1 MPLLNT
7 SLPNLAQ
14 GVSQQPDNLRYPGQ
28 CDEQVN
34 AWSTVVEG
42 LVKRPNSRFLYD
54 TDLGANV
61 SSNLFSH
68 YVDRDEQNK
77 YVITYDSVNGLK
89 AFDLT
94 ANVKTSI
101 HINVPSIAASNYLST
116 SNPLQ
121 DLRALTIADSTFLV
135 NTQKTIQRNTDE
147 EFRTA
152 DLETDALV
160 FVKLGDYDKAY
171 SIFLSGKLVPIGSS
185 FPNGSE
191 HNYTTHGDAPATYIS
206 GKAGHSDGKYAD
218 TEYIAKDLTT
228 CLTDYVSSAKAV
240 KSVNIAGGSG
250 WHPTGGSSW
259 RGTAFTYEFF
269 IDQYDSG
276 TGLLTASGA
285 KGWVIFGGDGS
296 VSSFELTHEGAD
308 YQPSNTSGVNTKYTI
323 RQVRQWTKRYF
334 GNFKKHQTRTDIYDS
349 SVTLDST
356 GAVIATVNP
365 LSITF
370 PITLSINVPG
380 DFVGV
385 TVTQQGSVIK
395 ISNTIDFQ
403 IRVSDGLANQGLGV
417 IYKEV
422 DSITDLPKSCFNRFR
437 VKVIGEA
444 ELEQDDYYVQF
455 KTKDNEDYGEGSW
468 IETSGWNSDLT
479 SADKLS
485 GIDSAIDIE
494 TMPVRLIPSP
504 ATGKITSFD
513 LQLINWTQR
522 ESGDDY
528 TNPYPSF
535 VSESGQFV
543 TYSGSN
549 YSCIK
554 SHTSSGSILPTN
566 TTYWKAQTTVPSN
579 TKEWASGIEYLKG
592 AEKRINDIFFF
603 KNRLGLLTNDSI
615 VFSEADEYFNFFR
628 TTTQTLLDSAPIDV
642 GISHTKISLLKYAQ
656 AFQEKLM
663 LFSAKTQ
670 FVLRGRDLLTPKTV
684 TISPVTEYDVSESI
698 RPLALSS
705 HIYFNF
711 KRNSFEGLLE
721 YTVDNNTETYG
732 ATEITE
738 QVNKYIPSNIVR
750 MEGSASENMIIVQ
763 TDSDYKKLFV
773 YKYFW
778 QGREKIQSSWM
789 TFTFNKDVRSFYFIE
804 STLYVITTDSDGTYL
819 EKIPME
825 NGLVD
830 TGKNYALL
838 LDHRV
843 DGNSSYV
850 GLGGWYPT
858 GTPTPLSINGTN
870 LTNVSLIVGANGFQ
884 FKSGMSFYT
893 KNGNKRTLT
902 IDNADPTRA
911 AVSGLI
917 ASFVSYSSHVTHN
930 NKTYK
935 CTQNHT
941 ADAAKE
947 PGVGANWEDYW
958 SEITTTIQALAWS
971 LTTPYITGGLYLCT
985 TGHTSSP
992 TILPDAA
999 GSLYWNDATGLID
1012 SAPEWSPNGYE
1023 YISQYDFFVGFEYDM
1038 LYRFSKQNLKQPTE
1052 RGGRSA
1058 SDYTYQTIRNG
1069 SIEYSETG
1077 HFNVEVTPKFR
1088 DTYTYTYNPS
1098 LLASVSTL
1106 NKFTPETG
1114 FFKFAVQAQPNDA
1127 TIEIKSSSALPVK
1140 LLSAEFESTIISRSR
1155 RYGG

>member
-1 MPLLNT
+1 
-7 SLPNLAQ
+7 
-14 GVSQQPDNLRYPGQ
+14 
-28 CDEQVN
+28 
-34 AWSTVVEG
+34 
-42 LVKRPNSRFLYD
+42 
-54 TDLGANV
+54 
-61 SSNLFSH
+61 
-68 YVDRDEQNK
+68 
-77 YVITYDSVNGLK
+77 
-89 AFDLT
+89 
-94 ANVKTSI
+94 
-101 HINVPSIAASNYLST
+101 
-116 SNPLQ
+116 
-121 DLRALTIADSTFLV
+121 
-135 NTQKTIQRNTDE
+135 
-147 EFRTA
+147 
-152 DLETDALV
+152 
-160 FVKLGDYDKAY
+160 
-171 SIFLSGKLVPIGSS
+171 
-185 FPNGSE
+185 
-191 HNYTTHGDAPATYIS
+191 
-206 GKAGHSDGKYAD
+206 
-218 TEYIAKDLTT
+218 
-228 CLTDYVSSAKAV
+228 
-240 KSVNIAGGSG
+240 
-250 WHPTGGSSW
+250 
-259 RGTAFTYEFF
+259 
-269 IDQYDSG
+269 
-276 TGLLTASGA
+276 
-285 KGWVIFGGDGS
+285 
-296 VSSFELTHEGAD
+296 
-308 YQPSNTSGVNTKYTI
+308 
-323 RQVRQWTKRYF
+323 
-334 GNFKKHQTRTDIYDS
+334 
-349 SVTLDST
+349 
-356 GAVIATVNP
+356 
-365 LSITF
+365 
-370 PITLSINVPG
+370 
-380 DFVGV
+380 
-385 TVTQQGSVIK
+385 
-395 ISNTIDFQ
+395 
-403 IRVSDGLANQGLGV
+403 
-417 IYKEV
+417 
-422 DSITDLPKSCFNRFR
+422 
-437 VKVIGEA
+437 
-444 ELEQDDYYVQF
+444 
-455 KTKDNEDYGEGSW
+455 
-468 IETSGWNSDLT
+468 
-479 SADKLS
+479 
-485 GIDSAIDIE
+485 
-494 TMPVRLIPSP
+494 
-504 ATGKITSFD
+504 
-513 LQLINWTQR
+513 
-522 ESGDDY
+522 
-528 TNPYPSF
+528 
-535 VSESGQFV
+535 
-543 TYSGSN
+543 
-549 YSCIK
+549 
-554 SHTSSGSILPTN
+554 
-566 TTYWKAQTTVPSN
+566 
-579 TKEWASGIEYLKG
+579 
-592 AEKRINDIFFF
+592 
-603 KNRLGLLTNDSI
+603 
-615 VFSEADEYFNFFR
+615 
-628 TTTQTLLDSAPIDV
+628 
-642 GISHTKISLLKYAQ
+642 
-656 AFQEKLM
+656 
-663 LFSAKTQ
+663 
-670 FVLRGRDLLTPKTV
+670 
-684 TISPVTEYDVSESI
+684 
-698 RPLALSS
+698 
-705 HIYFNF
+705 
-711 KRNSFEGLLE
+711 
-721 YTVDNNTETYG
+721 
-732 ATEITE
+732 
-738 QVNKYIPSNIVR
+738 
-750 MEGSASENMIIVQ
+750 MEGSAAENMIIVQ

-804 STLYVITTDSDGTYL
+804 STLHIITTDSDGTYL

-830 TGKNYALL
+830 TGKNYSLL

-870 LTNVSLIVGANGFQ
+870 LTNVSLIVGSNGFE

-971 LTTPYITGGLYLCT
+971 LSTSYITGGLYLCT

-999 GSLYWNDATGLID
+999 GSSYWNNATGLID

>member
-7 SLPNLAQ
+7 SIPNLAQ

-54 TDLGANV
+54 TGLGANV

-89 AFDLT
+89 ARDLT
-94 ANVKTSI
+94 VDNISDGEMDITIEDATAGTYVS
-101 HINVPSIAASNYLST
+101 VSLAG
-116 SNPLQ
+116 NPLK
-121 DLRALTIADSTFLV
+121 DLTALTIADSTFIV
-135 NTQKTIQRNTDE
+135 NKTKTVE
-147 EFRTA
+147 
-152 DLETDALV
+152 ALSV
-160 FVKLGDYDKAY
+160 LQEPLKKEALIFVKLGDYEKAY
-171 SIFLSGKLVPIGSS
+171 SIYIDGALVPVSPSLPG
-185 FPNGSE
+185 N
-191 HNYTTHGDAPATYIS
+191 THEYQHVTGRAPATYIS
-206 GKAGHSDGKYAD
+206 GGSSNGYYAD

-228 CLTDYVSSAKAV
+228 CLNTRFPSSTVNVMNTVSISSPNGGVGYLKPVNPYVTGYKVVVHINQSSGLSGPAETAKGEAVIDSNGTITGINLTHIGANFASAGVIPSANLQITIAELIQSVYFGQEWFDVNVFNSYVSRVTTPANTA
-240 KSVNIAGGSG
+240 NWIYTTIASTPFTFDRKGSL
-250 WHPTGGSSW
+250 
-259 RGTAFTYEFF
+259 
-269 IDQYDSG
+269 I
-276 TGLLTASGA
+276 
-285 KGWVIFGGDGS
+285 K
-296 VSSFELTHEGAD
+296 
-308 YQPSNTSGVNTKYTI
+308 
-323 RQVRQWTKRYF
+323 
-334 GNFKKHQTRTDIYDS
+334 
-349 SVTLDST
+349 VTNAL
-356 GAVIATVNP
+356 N
-365 LSITF
+365 
-370 PITLSINVPG
+370 
-380 DFVGV
+380 
-385 TVTQQGSVIK
+385 K
-395 ISNTIDFQ
+395 DFQ
-403 IRVSDGLANQGLGV
+403 IRVTDGLADQGLGV

-422 DSITDLPKSCFNRFR
+422 SSITDLPASCYNGFR
-437 VKVIGEA
+437 VKVIGDA
-444 ELEQDDYYVQF
+444 ELDQDDYYVKF
-455 KTKDNEDYGEGSW
+455 KTKDNEDFGEGSW
-468 IETSGWNSDLT
+468 IETAGWTQDGSATGT
-479 SADKLS
+479 SQY
-485 GIDSAIDIE
+485 IE
-494 TMPVRLIPSP
+494 NALDQDTMPVRLIPDQ
-504 ATGKITSFD
+504 ATGKITSFTLKVVD
-513 LQLINWTQR
+513 WEGRTA
-522 ESGDDY
+522 GDDNS
-528 TNPYPSF
+528 NPLPSF
-535 VSESGQFV
+535 
-543 TYSGSN
+543 
-549 YSCIK
+549 
-554 SHTSSGSILPTN
+554 
-566 TTYWKAQTTVPSN
+566 
-579 TKEWASGIEYLKG
+579 KG
-592 AEKRINDIFFF
+592 NKINDIFFF
-603 KNRLGLLTNDSI
+603 KNRLGFLTNDSI

-642 GISHTKISLLKYAQ
+642 GISHTKISILKYAQ

-670 FVLRGRDLLTPKTV
+670 FVLRGGDLLTPKTV

-763 TDSDYKKLFV
+763 SDSDYKKLFV

-804 STLYVITTDSDGTYL
+804 STLHIITTDSDGTYL

-830 TGKNYALL
+830 TGKNYSLL

-870 LTNVSLIVGANGFQ
+870 LTNVSLIVGANGFK

-917 ASFVSYSSHVTHN
+917 ASFVSYS
-930 NKTYK
+930 
-935 CTQNHT
+935 
-941 ADAAKE
+941 
-947 PGVGANWEDYW
+947 
-958 SEITTTIQALAWS
+958 
-971 LTTPYITGGLYLCT
+971 GGLYLCT
-985 TGHTSSP
+985 VGHTSSSS
-992 TILPDAA
+992 ILPTNTA
-999 GSLYWNDATGLID
+999 YWNDATGLID
-1012 SAPEWSPNGYE
+1012 SAPAWSPNGYE

>member
-7 SLPNLAQ
+7 SIPNLAQ

-54 TDLGANV
+54 TGLGADIN
-61 SSNLFSH
+61 SNLFSH
-68 YVDRDEQNK
+68 YVDRDDQNK

-101 HINVPSIAASNYLST
+101 HINAPSIAASNYLSA

-135 NTQKTIQRNTDE
+135 NTQKTVAKDTTLKTQP
-147 EFRTA
+147 
-152 DLETDALV
+152 LEKEALI
-160 FVKLGDYDKAY
+160 FVKLGDYEKAY
-171 SIFLSGKLVPIGSS
+171 NIYIDDALVPLDSVVI
-185 FPNGSE
+185 PE
-191 HNYTTHGDAPATYIS
+191 THHDFNTSGHPASTYIS
-206 GKAGHSDGKYAD
+206 GSATGSNAGKHAD
-218 TEYIAKDLTT
+218 TAVIAKDLADCISKFTT
-228 CLTDYVSSAKAV
+228 TATQMSSLTISGGTGFPVSEYRSTTKY
-240 KSVNIAGGSG
+240 
-250 WHPTGGSSW
+250 
-259 RGTAFTYEFF
+259 TYEFF
-269 IDQYDSG
+269 ITQTDVSSNI
-276 TGLLTASGA
+276 TASGA
-285 KGWVIFGGDGS
+285 KGTLTFATNGS
-296 VSSFELTHEGAD
+296 YSSHELTHQG
-308 YQPSNTSGVNTKYTI
+308 SNYVPTATAGITTNYTI
-323 RQVRQWTKRYF
+323 RQHKTVQSVSYNFFRQSKPVFNTS
-334 GNFKKHQTRTDIYDS
+334 TIDITSANAASYGYGFPTFTPTIPGS
-349 SVTLDST
+349 
-356 GAVIATVNP
+356 GASGLTVQ
-365 LSITF
+365 
-370 PITLSINVPG
+370 VK
-380 DFVGV
+380 D
-385 TVTQQGSVIK
+385 SVIK
-395 ISNTIDFQ
+395 IANPNTDFSV
-403 IRVSDGLANQGLGV
+403 RVSDGLADQGLGA

-422 DSITDLPKSCFNRFR
+422 ANITDLPKSCFNGFR
-437 VKVIGEA
+437 VKVIGDA
-444 ELEQDDYYVQF
+444 ELDQDDYYVRF
-455 KTKDNEDYGEGSW
+455 ETKDKEDYGEGSW
-468 IETSGWNSDLT
+468 IETVGWTNDGISSSDKSL
-479 SADKLS
+479 
-485 GIDSAIDIE
+485 GIETTLDST
-494 TMPVRLIPSP
+494 TMPVRLIPDQ
-504 ATGKITSFD
+504 ATGKITS
-513 LQLINWTQR
+513 LTLKTIEWNIRT
-522 ESGDDY
+522 SGDDY
-528 TNPYPSF
+528 SNPFPSF
-535 VSESGQFV
+535 
-543 TYSGSN
+543 TA
-549 YSCIK
+549 
-554 SHTSSGSILPTN
+554 TS
-566 TTYWKAQTTVPSN
+566 
-579 TKEWASGIEYLKG
+579 
-592 AEKRINDIFFF
+592 INDIFFF
-603 KNRLGLLTNDSI
+603 KNRLGLLTNDTI

-642 GISHTKISLLKYAQ
+642 GISHTKISILKYAQ

-670 FVLRGRDLLTPKTV
+670 FVLRGGDLLTPKTV

-732 ATEITE
+732 AAEITE

-750 MEGSASENMIIVQ
+750 MEGSASENMIIIQ
-763 TDSDYKKLFV
+763 SDSDFNKLFA

-789 TFTFNKDVRSFYFIE
+789 SFSFTRKVISFKFIE

-819 EKIPME
+819 EEIPME

-830 TGKNYALL
+830 TGKNYSLL
-838 LDHRV
+838 LDGRV

-850 GLGGWYPT
+850 GLGNPGWYPI
-858 GTPTPLSINGTN
+858 GSAPLSINGTN
-870 LTNVSLIVGANGFQ
+870 VTNVSLIVGSNGFKFQ
-884 FKSGMSFYT
+884 SGMSFYT

-917 ASFVSYSSHVTHN
+917 ASFVSY
-930 NKTYK
+930 
-935 CTQNHT
+935 
-941 ADAAKE
+941 E
-947 PGVGANWEDYW
+947 
-958 SEITTTIQALAWS
+958 
-971 LTTPYITGGLYLCT
+971 GGLYLCT
-985 TGHTSSP
+985 VGHTSSSS
-992 TILPDAA
+992 ILPTNTA
-999 GSLYWNDATGLID
+999 YWNDATGLID
-1012 SAPEWSPNGYE
+1012 SAPAWSPNGYE

>member
-7 SLPNLAQ
+7 SIPNLAQ

-54 TDLGANV
+54 TDLGANIN
-61 SSNLFSH
+61 SNLFSH
-68 YVDRDEQNK
+68 YVDRDDQNK

-101 HINVPSIAASNYLST
+101 HINAPSIAASNYLSAT
-116 SNPLQ
+116 NPLQ

-135 NTQKTIQRNTDE
+135 NTQKTVGTTTLPFN
-147 EFRTA
+147 A
-152 DLETDALV
+152 LEKEALI
-160 FVKLGDYDKAY
+160 FVKLGDYEKTY
-171 SIFLSGKLVPIGSS
+171 SIYLDDALVPLASS
-185 FPNGSE
+185 LHDHHDYSSSS
-191 HNYTTHGDAPATYIS
+191 HGNTGVQASTYVSGPADVEPK
-206 GKAGHSDGKYAD
+206 GNHAD
-218 TEYIAKDLTT
+218 TEFIARDLTT
-228 CLTDYVSSAKAV
+228 CLEERFPT
-240 KSVNIAGGSG
+240 SVNTVTAVTVANGGSG
-250 WHPTGGSSW
+250 FIKHPAYGDALYKVEVTIKQSSGLGGNPAEVAKGEAVIDSSGVITGVNLTHGGSNFAAAGS
-259 RGTAFTYEFF
+259 
-269 IDQYDSG
+269 ISG
-276 TGLLTASGA
+276 
-285 KGWVIFGGDGS
+285 
-296 VSSFELTHEGAD
+296 SSFQFEFKELVYPLAYNMWMGIHSTLTTAVT
-308 YQPSNTSGVNTKYTI
+308 PTTSGWTI
-323 RQVRQWTKRYF
+323 TVAASNVYSVERQGSIIKIKNKLDKDFQVR
-334 GNFKKHQTRTDIYDS
+334 
-349 SVTLDST
+349 VT
-356 GAVIATVNP
+356 
-365 LSITF
+365 
-370 PITLSINVPG
+370 
-380 DFVGV
+380 
-385 TVTQQGSVIK
+385 
-395 ISNTIDFQ
+395 
-403 IRVSDGLANQGLGV
+403 DGLADQGLGV

-422 DSITDLPKSCFNRFR
+422 DSITDLPKSCFNNFR
-437 VKVIGEA
+437 VKIIGDS
-444 ELEQDDYYVQF
+444 ELDQDDYYVSF
-455 KTKDNEDYGEGSW
+455 KTKDGEDFGEGSW
-468 IETSGWNSDLT
+468 VETIGWQQDGSSTGTTSNIAADLNRT
-479 SADKLS
+479 L
-485 GIDSAIDIE
+485 
-494 TMPVRLIPSP
+494 MPVRLIPSP
-504 ATGKITSFD
+504 ATGKITSLT
-513 LQLINWTQR
+513 LQTVDWKSRTA
-522 ESGDDY
+522 GDDNS
-528 TNPYPSF
+528 NPLPSF
-535 VSESGQFV
+535 A
-543 TYSGSN
+543 N
-549 YSCIK
+549 
-554 SHTSSGSILPTN
+554 N
-566 TTYWKAQTTVPSN
+566 T
-579 TKEWASGIEYLKG
+579 
-592 AEKRINDIFFF
+592 INDIFFF
-603 KNRLGLLTNDSI
+603 KNRLGFLTNDTI

-670 FVLRGRDLLTPKTV
+670 FVLRGGDLLTPKTV
-684 TISPVTEYDVSESI
+684 TISPVTEYDVSDSI

-732 ATEITE
+732 AAEITE

-750 MEGSASENMIIVQ
+750 MEGSASENMIIIQ
-763 TDSDYKKLFV
+763 SDSDFNKLFV

-789 TFTFNKDVRSFYFIE
+789 SFSFTRKVISFKFIE

-819 EKIPME
+819 EEIPME

-830 TGKNYALL
+830 TGKNYSLL
-838 LDHRV
+838 LDGRV

-850 GLGGWYPT
+850 GLGGWYPI
-858 GTPTPLSINGTN
+858 GSAPLSINGTN
-870 LTNVSLIVGANGFQ
+870 VTNVSLIVGANGFKFQ
-884 FKSGMSFYT
+884 SGMSFYT

-917 ASFVSYSSHVTHN
+917 ASFVSYS
-930 NKTYK
+930 
-935 CTQNHT
+935 
-941 ADAAKE
+941 
-947 PGVGANWEDYW
+947 
-958 SEITTTIQALAWS
+958 
-971 LTTPYITGGLYLCT
+971 GGLYLCT
-985 TGHTSSP
+985 VGHTSSSS
-992 TILPDAA
+992 ILPTNTA
-999 GSLYWNDATGLID
+999 YWNDATGLID
-1012 SAPEWSPNGYE
+1012 SAPAWSPNGYE

>member
-7 SLPNLAQ
+7 SIPNLAQ

-54 TDLGANV
+54 TDLGADIN
-61 SSNLFSH
+61 SNLFSH
-68 YVDRDEQNK
+68 YVDRDDQNK

-101 HINVPSIAASNYLST
+101 HINVPSIAASNYLSA

-121 DLRALTIADSTFLV
+121 NLRALTIADSTFLV
-135 NTQKTIQRNTDE
+135 NTQKTVAKDTTLKTQP
-147 EFRTA
+147 
-152 DLETDALV
+152 LEKEALI
-160 FVKLGDYDKAY
+160 FVKLGDYEKAY
-171 SIFLSGKLVPIGSS
+171 NIYIDDALVPLATALDGHSTASS
-185 FPNGSE
+185 S
-191 HNYTTHGDAPATYIS
+191 HHAYSHVVHGAKESTYIS
-206 GKAGHSDGKYAD
+206 GPADSAPKGLHAD
-218 TEYIAKDLTT
+218 TAFIAKDLADCISEFTT
-228 CLTDYVSSAKAV
+228 TATQMSSLTISGGTGFPVSEYRSTTKY
-240 KSVNIAGGSG
+240 
-250 WHPTGGSSW
+250 
-259 RGTAFTYEFF
+259 TYEFF
-269 IDQYDSG
+269 ITQTDVSSNI
-276 TGLLTASGA
+276 TASGA
-285 KGWVIFGGDGS
+285 KGTLTFAANGS
-296 VSSFELTHEGAD
+296 YSSHELTHQG
-308 YQPSNTSGVNTKYTI
+308 SNYVPTATAGITTNYTI
-323 RQVRQWTKRYF
+323 RQHKTVQSVSYNVFRQSKPVFNTS
-334 GNFKKHQTRTDIYDS
+334 TIDITSANAASYGYGFPTFTPTIPGS
-349 SVTLDST
+349 
-356 GAVIATVNP
+356 GASGLTVQ
-365 LSITF
+365 
-370 PITLSINVPG
+370 VK
-380 DFVGV
+380 D
-385 TVTQQGSVIK
+385 SVIK
-395 ISNTIDFQ
+395 IANPNTDFSV
-403 IRVSDGLANQGLGV
+403 RVSDGLADQGLGA

-422 DSITDLPKSCFNRFR
+422 ANITDLPKSCFNGFR
-437 VKVIGEA
+437 VKVIGDA
-444 ELEQDDYYVQF
+444 ELDQDDYYVRF
-455 KTKDNEDYGEGSW
+455 ESKDKEDYGEGSW
-468 IETSGWNSDLT
+468 IETVGWTNDGISSSDKSL
-479 SADKLS
+479 
-485 GIDSAIDIE
+485 GIETTLDST
-494 TMPVRLIPSP
+494 TMPVRLIPDQ
-504 ATGKITSFD
+504 ATGKITS
-513 LQLINWTQR
+513 LTLKTIEWNIRT
-522 ESGDDY
+522 SGDDY
-528 TNPYPSF
+528 SNPFPSF
-535 VSESGQFV
+535 
-543 TYSGSN
+543 TA
-549 YSCIK
+549 
-554 SHTSSGSILPTN
+554 TS
-566 TTYWKAQTTVPSN
+566 
-579 TKEWASGIEYLKG
+579 
-592 AEKRINDIFFF
+592 INDIFFF
-603 KNRLGLLTNDSI
+603 KNRLGLLTNDTI

-642 GISHTKISLLKYAQ
+642 GISHTKISILKYAQ

-670 FVLRGRDLLTPKTV
+670 FVLRGGDLLTPKTV

-732 ATEITE
+732 AAEITE

-750 MEGSASENMIIVQ
+750 MEGSASENMIIIQ
-763 TDSDYKKLFV
+763 SDSDFNKLFV

-789 TFTFNKDVRSFYFIE
+789 SFSFTRKVISFKFIE

-819 EKIPME
+819 EEIPME

-830 TGKNYALL
+830 TGKNYSLL
-838 LDHRV
+838 LDGRV

-850 GLGGWYPT
+850 GLGGWYPI
-858 GTPTPLSINGTN
+858 GSAPLSINGTN
-870 LTNVSLIVGANGFQ
+870 VTNVSLIVGSNGFEFQ
-884 FKSGMSFYT
+884 SGMSFYT

-902 IDNADPTRA
+902 IDNADSTRA

-917 ASFVSYSSHVTHN
+917 ASFVSY
-930 NKTYK
+930 
-935 CTQNHT
+935 
-941 ADAAKE
+941 E
-947 PGVGANWEDYW
+947 
-958 SEITTTIQALAWS
+958 
-971 LTTPYITGGLYLCT
+971 GGLYLCT
-985 TGHTSSP
+985 VGHTSSSS
-992 TILPDAA
+992 ILPTNTA
-999 GSLYWNDATGLID
+999 YWNDATGLID
-1012 SAPEWSPNGYE
+1012 SAPAWSPNGYE

>member
-7 SLPNLAQ
+7 SIPNLAQ

-54 TDLGANV
+54 TDLGANIN
-61 SSNLFSH
+61 SNLFSH
-68 YVDRDEQNK
+68 YVDRDDQNK

-101 HINVPSIAASNYLST
+101 HINAPSIAASNYLSAT
-116 SNPLQ
+116 NPLQ

-135 NTQKTIQRNTDE
+135 NTQKTVGTTTLPFN
-147 EFRTA
+147 A
-152 DLETDALV
+152 LEKEALI
-160 FVKLGDYDKAY
+160 FVKLGDYEKAY
-171 SIFLSGKLVPIGSS
+171 SIYLDDALVPLATALQGSTVDD
-185 FPNGSE
+185 
-191 HNYTTHGDAPATYIS
+191 HHDYTNTGHGNAGVQPATYIS
-206 GKAGHSDGKYAD
+206 GPADKEPKGAHAD
-218 TEYIAKDLTT
+218 TEFIARDLTA
-228 CLTDYVSSAKAV
+228 CLEDRFPT
-240 KSVNIAGGSG
+240 SVNTVTAVTVANGGSG
-250 WHPTGGSSW
+250 FIKHPAYGDALYKVEVTIKQSSGLGGNPAEVAKGEAVIDSSGVITGVNLTHGGSNFAAAGS
-259 RGTAFTYEFF
+259 
-269 IDQYDSG
+269 ISG
-276 TGLLTASGA
+276 
-285 KGWVIFGGDGS
+285 
-296 VSSFELTHEGAD
+296 SSFQFEFKELVYPLAYNMWMGVLSTLTTAVT
-308 YQPSNTSGVNTKYTI
+308 PTTSGWTI
-323 RQVRQWTKRYF
+323 TVAASNVYSVERQGSIIKIKNKLDKDFQVR
-334 GNFKKHQTRTDIYDS
+334 
-349 SVTLDST
+349 
-356 GAVIATVNP
+356 AT
-365 LSITF
+365 
-370 PITLSINVPG
+370 
-380 DFVGV
+380 
-385 TVTQQGSVIK
+385 
-395 ISNTIDFQ
+395 
-403 IRVSDGLANQGLGV
+403 DGLADQGLGV

-422 DSITDLPKSCFNRFR
+422 DSITDLPKSCFNNFR
-437 VKVIGEA
+437 VKIIGDS
-444 ELEQDDYYVQF
+444 ELDQDDYYVSF
-455 KTKDNEDYGEGSW
+455 KTKDGEDFGEGSW
-468 IETSGWNSDLT
+468 IETIGWQQDGSSTGTTSSIAADLNRT
-479 SADKLS
+479 L
-485 GIDSAIDIE
+485 
-494 TMPVRLIPSP
+494 MPVRLIPSP
-504 ATGKITSFD
+504 ATGKITSLT
-513 LQLINWTQR
+513 LQTVDWKSRTA
-522 ESGDDY
+522 GDDNS
-528 TNPYPSF
+528 NPLPSF
-535 VSESGQFV
+535 A
-543 TYSGSN
+543 N
-549 YSCIK
+549 
-554 SHTSSGSILPTN
+554 N
-566 TTYWKAQTTVPSN
+566 T
-579 TKEWASGIEYLKG
+579 
-592 AEKRINDIFFF
+592 INDIFFF
-603 KNRLGLLTNDSI
+603 KNRLGFLTNDTI

-670 FVLRGRDLLTPKTV
+670 FVLRGGDLLTPKTV
-684 TISPVTEYDVSESI
+684 TISPVTEYDVSDSI

-732 ATEITE
+732 AAEITE

-750 MEGSASENMIIVQ
+750 MEGSASENMIIIQ
-763 TDSDYKKLFV
+763 SDSDFNKLFV

-789 TFTFNKDVRSFYFIE
+789 SFSFTRKVISFKFIE

-819 EKIPME
+819 EEIPME

-830 TGKNYALL
+830 TGKNYSLL
-838 LDHRV
+838 LDGRV

-850 GLGGWYPT
+850 GLGGWYPI
-858 GTPTPLSINGTN
+858 GSAPLSINGTN
-870 LTNVSLIVGANGFQ
+870 VTNVSLIVGSNGFEFQ
-884 FKSGMSFYT
+884 SGMSFYT

-971 LTTPYITGGLYLCT
+971 LSTSYITGGLYLCT

-999 GSLYWNDATGLID
+999 GSLYWNNATGLID
-1012 SAPEWSPNGYE
+1012 SAPAWSPNGYE

>member
-7 SLPNLAQ
+7 SIPNLAQ

-28 CDEQVN
+28 CDEQIN

-61 SSNLFSH
+61 SSDLFTH
-68 YVDRDEQNK
+68 FVDRDDQNK

-89 AFDLT
+89 ARDLT
-94 ANVKTSI
+94 VDN
-101 HINVPSIAASNYLST
+101 INDGEMDITIEDATAGTYVSV
-116 SNPLQ
+116 SNPLT
-121 DLRALTIADSTFLV
+121 DLTALTIADSTFIV
-135 NTQKTIQRNTDE
+135 NKTKTV
-147 EFRTA
+147 
-152 DLETDALV
+152 DALSV
-160 FVKLGDYDKAY
+160 LQEPLEKEALIFVKLGDYEKGY
-171 SIFLSGKLVPIGSS
+171 SIFIDGALVPVDT
-185 FPNGSE
+185 NLQNLHE
-191 HNYTTHGDAPATYIS
+191 YTHTSGASPSTYIS
-206 GKAGHSDGKYAD
+206 GPSTHGRYAD
-218 TEYIAKDLTT
+218 TEYIAKDLET
-228 CLTDYVSSAKAV
+228 CLNTRFPSSNVNVMSTVSISSPNGGVGYLQPVNPYVTGYKVEVTINQSSGLSGPAETAKGEAIIDSNGTITGVSLTHIGANFASAGVIASADLQITITELMQSVYFGSQWINVDTFASYVSRVTTPA
-240 KSVNIAGGSG
+240 N
-250 WHPTGGSSW
+250 
-259 RGTAFTYEFF
+259 
-269 IDQYDSG
+269 
-276 TGLLTASGA
+276 
-285 KGWVIFGGDGS
+285 
-296 VSSFELTHEGAD
+296 
-308 YQPSNTSGVNTKYTI
+308 PSNWVFTTI
-323 RQVRQWTKRYF
+323 ASSPFTFDRKGSLIKITNALDKDFQVR
-334 GNFKKHQTRTDIYDS
+334 
-349 SVTLDST
+349 VT
-356 GAVIATVNP
+356 
-365 LSITF
+365 
-370 PITLSINVPG
+370 
-380 DFVGV
+380 
-385 TVTQQGSVIK
+385 
-395 ISNTIDFQ
+395 
-403 IRVSDGLANQGLGV
+403 DGLADQGLGV

-422 DSITDLPKSCFNRFR
+422 SSITDLPANCYNGFR
-437 VKVIGEA
+437 IKVIGDA
-444 ELEQDDYYVQF
+444 ELDQDDYYVKF
-455 KTKDNEDYGEGSW
+455 KTKDNEDFGEGSW
-468 IETSGWNSDLT
+468 IETAGWTQDGSTTGASQYIENSLDQ
-479 SADKLS
+479 D
-485 GIDSAIDIE
+485 
-494 TMPVRLIPSP
+494 TMPVRLIPDQ
-504 ATGKITSFD
+504 ATGKITSFTLKVVD
-513 LQLINWTQR
+513 WAGR
-522 ESGDDY
+522 EAGDDNS
-528 TNPYPSF
+528 NPLPSF
-535 VSESGQFV
+535 
-543 TYSGSN
+543 
-549 YSCIK
+549 
-554 SHTSSGSILPTN
+554 TN
-566 TTYWKAQTTVPSN
+566 NK
-579 TKEWASGIEYLKG
+579 
-592 AEKRINDIFFF
+592 INDIFFF
-603 KNRLGLLTNDSI
+603 KNRLGFLTNDSV

-628 TTTQTLLDSAPIDV
+628 TTTQSLLDSAPIDV

-670 FVLRGRDLLTPKTV
+670 FVLRGADLLTPKTV

-732 ATEITE
+732 AVEITE

-750 MEGSASENMIIVQ
+750 MEGSAAENMIVVQ
-763 TDSDYKKLFV
+763 SNSDYNKLFL

-789 TFTFNKDVRSFYFIE
+789 SFTFTRKVISFKFIE

-819 EKIPME
+819 EEIPME

-830 TGKNYALL
+830 TGKDYSLL
-838 LDHRV
+838 LDGRV

-858 GTPTPLSINGTN
+858 GSTPLSINGTTV
-870 LTNVSLIVGANGFQ
+870 TNVSLIVGSNGFKFQ
-884 FKSGMSFYT
+884 DGMAFYT

-930 NKTYK
+930 NKIYK
-935 CTQNHT
+935 CIQNHT
-941 ADAAKE
+941 ADSVKE
-947 PGVGANWEDYW
+947 PGVGADWEEYW
-958 SEITTTIQALAWS
+958 IEITTTIQPLSWS
-971 LTTPYITGGLYLCT
+971 LSTSYITGGLYLCT

-999 GSLYWNDATGLID
+999 GSAYWNNAAGLID
-1012 SAPEWSPNGYE
+1012 SAPAWSPDGYE

-1077 HFNVEVTPKFR
+1077 HFDVEVTPKFR
-1088 DTYTYTYNPS
+1088 DTYKYTYNPA

-1155 RYGG
+1155 RYGS

>member
-7 SLPNLAQ
+7 SIPNLAQ

-28 CDEQVN
+28 CDEQIN

-54 TDLGANV
+54 TDLGADI
-61 SSNLFSH
+61 SSNLFTH
-68 YVDRDEQNK
+68 FVDRDDQNK
-77 YVITYDSVNGLK
+77 YAITYDSVNGLK
-89 AFDLT
+89 AFDVT
-94 ANVKTSI
+94 QGVKTSI
-101 HINVPSIAASNYLST
+101 HVNMPSIAASTYLSVSGT
-116 SNPLQ
+116 PNPLQ
-121 DLRALTIADSTFLV
+121 DLRALTVADSTFLV
-135 NTQKTIQRNTDE
+135 NTQKTIAKDTTLKTPSLDYE
-147 EFRTA
+147 
-152 DLETDALV
+152 ALI
-160 FVKLGDYDKAY
+160 FVKLGDYQKSYNIYIDDA
-171 SIFLSGKLVPIGSS
+171 LVPLASS
-185 FPNGSE
+185 LQDHHDYSSSS
-191 HNYTTHGDAPATYIS
+191 HGNSGVQASTYVSGPADVEPK
-206 GKAGHSDGKYAD
+206 GNHAD
-218 TEYIAKDLTT
+218 TAFIAKDLADCISEFTT
-228 CLTDYVSSAKAV
+228 TATQMSSIAISGGTGFPVSEYRSTTKY
-240 KSVNIAGGSG
+240 
-250 WHPTGGSSW
+250 
-259 RGTAFTYEFF
+259 TYEFL
-269 IDQYDSG
+269 ITQTDAASNI
-276 TGLLTASGA
+276 TATGA
-285 KGWVIFGGDGS
+285 KGTLSFTSNGTY
-296 VSSFELTHEGAD
+296 SSHDLTHGG
-308 YQPSNTSGVNTKYTI
+308 SNYVPTSTVGITTNYTI
-323 RQVRQWTKRYF
+323 RQHKTVQSVKYNIFRQSKPVFNTS
-334 GNFKKHQTRTDIYDS
+334 TIDITSANAAGYGYGFPTFTPTIPGS
-349 SVTLDST
+349 
-356 GAVIATVNP
+356 GASGLTVE
-365 LSITF
+365 
-370 PITLSINVPG
+370 VK
-380 DFVGV
+380 D
-385 TVTQQGSVIK
+385 SVIK
-395 ISNTIDFQ
+395 ITNPNTDFSV
-403 IRVSDGLANQGLGV
+403 RVSDGLADRGIGA

-422 DSITDLPKSCFNRFR
+422 DSITDLPKSCFNGFR
-437 VKVIGEA
+437 VKVVGDA
-444 ELEQDDYYVQF
+444 ELDQDDYYVRF
-455 KTKDNEDYGEGSW
+455 ESKDKEDYGEGSW
-468 IETSGWNSDLT
+468 IETVGWTNDGISSSDKSL
-479 SADKLS
+479 
-485 GIDSAIDIE
+485 GIETTLDST
-494 TMPVRLIPSP
+494 TMPVRLIPDQ
-504 ATGKITSFD
+504 ATGKITS
-513 LQLINWTQR
+513 LTLKTVEWNVRT
-522 ESGDDY
+522 SGDDY
-528 TNPYPSF
+528 SNPFPSF
-535 VSESGQFV
+535 
-543 TYSGSN
+543 TD
-549 YSCIK
+549 
-554 SHTSSGSILPTN
+554 
-566 TTYWKAQTTVPSN
+566 TV
-579 TKEWASGIEYLKG
+579 
-592 AEKRINDIFFF
+592 INDIFFF
-603 KNRLGLLTNDSI
+603 KNRLGLLTNDTV

-670 FVLRGRDLLTPKTV
+670 FVLRGADLLTPKTV

-711 KRNSFEGLLE
+711 KRNNFEGLLE
-721 YTVDNNTETYG
+721 YTVDNNTETYS
-732 ATEITE
+732 AAEITE

-750 MEGSASENMIIVQ
+750 MEGSAAENMIIVQ
-763 TDSDYKKLFV
+763 SDSDFNKLFL

-789 TFTFNKDVRSFYFIE
+789 SFSFTRKVISFKFIE

-825 NGLVD
+825 NGLSD
-830 TGKNYALL
+830 TGKDYALL
-838 LDHRV
+838 LDGRV

-850 GLGGWYPT
+850 GLGGWYPK
-858 GTPTPLSINGTN
+858 GSTPLSINGTTV
-870 LTNVSLIVGANGFQ
+870 TNVSLIVGANGFKFQ
-884 FKSGMSFYT
+884 NGMSFYT

-930 NKTYK
+930 NKIYK
-935 CTQNHT
+935 CIQNHT
-941 ADAAKE
+941 ADSAKE
-947 PGVGANWEDYW
+947 PGVGADWEEYW
-958 SEITTTIQALAWS
+958 IEITTTIQPLSWS
-971 LTTPYITGGLYLCT
+971 LSTSYITGGLYLCT

-999 GSLYWNDATGLID
+999 GSFYWNNASGLID
-1012 SAPEWSPNGYE
+1012 SAPAWSPDGYE

-1088 DTYTYTYNPS
+1088 DTFTYTYNPA

-1155 RYGG
+1155 RYGS

>member
-7 SLPNLAQ
+7 SIPNLAQ

-171 SIFLSGKLVPIGSS
+171 SIFLSGQLVPVSS
-185 FPNGSE
+185 SLASE
-191 HNYTTHGDAPATYIS
+191 HDYTSHGDAPATYIS
-206 GKAGHSDGKYAD
+206 GRAGHSDGKYAD

-240 KSVNIAGGSG
+240 KSVNIAYGSG
-250 WHPTGGSSW
+250 WTPTGGSSW
-259 RGTAFTYEFF
+259 RGTAYTYEFF

-285 KGWVIFGGDGS
+285 KGWVVFGGNGS
-296 VSSFELTHEGAD
+296 VSSFQLTHEGAD
-308 YQPSNTSGVNTKYTI
+308 YQPSNTAGVNTKYTI
-323 RQVRQWTKRYF
+323 RQVREWTKRYF
-334 GNFKKHQTRTDIYDS
+334 GNFKKQQHRSAFTDS

-370 PITLSINVPG
+370 PTTLSINVPG

-642 GISHTKISLLKYAQ
+642 GISHTKISILKYAQ

-670 FVLRGRDLLTPKTV
+670 FVLRGGDLLTPKTV

-732 ATEITE
+732 AAEITE

-763 TDSDYKKLFV
+763 SDSDYKKLFV

-804 STLYVITTDSDGTYL
+804 STLHIITTDSDGTYL

-870 LTNVSLIVGANGFQ
+870 LTNVSLIVGSNGFE

-941 ADAAKE
+941 ADAVKE

-971 LTTPYITGGLYLCT
+971 LSTSYITGGLYLCT

-999 GSLYWNDATGLID
+999 GSLYWNNATGLID

>member
-7 SLPNLAQ
+7 SIPNLAQ

-61 SSNLFSH
+61 SSNLFTH
-68 YVDRDEQNK
+68 YVDRDDQNK

-101 HINVPSIAASNYLST
+101 HINAPSIAASNYLSAT
-116 SNPLQ
+116 NPLQ

-135 NTQKTIQRNTDE
+135 NTQKTVAKDTTLKTQP
-147 EFRTA
+147 
-152 DLETDALV
+152 LEKEALI
-160 FVKLGDYDKAY
+160 FVKLGDYEKAY
-171 SIFLSGKLVPIGSS
+171 NIYIDDALVPLDSVTITEAHHDFNTSG
-185 FPNGSE
+185 
-191 HNYTTHGDAPATYIS
+191 HPASTYIS
-206 GKAGHSDGKYAD
+206 GPATGSYAGKHAD
-218 TEYIAKDLTT
+218 TAVIAKDLAACISKFTT
-228 CLTDYVSSAKAV
+228 TATQMSSLTISGGTGFPVSEYRSTTKY
-240 KSVNIAGGSG
+240 
-250 WHPTGGSSW
+250 
-259 RGTAFTYEFF
+259 TYEFF
-269 IDQYDSG
+269 ITQTDVSSNI
-276 TGLLTASGA
+276 TASGA
-285 KGWVIFGGDGS
+285 KGTLTFAANGTY
-296 VSSFELTHEGAD
+296 SSHELTHQG
-308 YQPSNTSGVNTKYTI
+308 SNYVPTATAGITTNYTI
-323 RQVRQWTKRYF
+323 RQHKTVQSVSYNFFRQSKPVFNTS
-334 GNFKKHQTRTDIYDS
+334 TIDITSANAASYGYGFPTFTPTIPGS
-349 SVTLDST
+349 
-356 GAVIATVNP
+356 GASGLTVQ
-365 LSITF
+365 
-370 PITLSINVPG
+370 VK
-380 DFVGV
+380 D
-385 TVTQQGSVIK
+385 SVIK
-395 ISNTIDFQ
+395 IANPNTDFSV
-403 IRVSDGLANQGLGV
+403 RVSDGLADQGLGA

-422 DSITDLPKSCFNRFR
+422 ANITDLPKSCFNGFR
-437 VKVIGEA
+437 VKVIGDA
-444 ELEQDDYYVQF
+444 ELDQDDYYVRF
-455 KTKDNEDYGEGSW
+455 ESKDKEDYGEGSW
-468 IETSGWNSDLT
+468 IETVGWTNDGISSSDKSL
-479 SADKLS
+479 
-485 GIDSAIDIE
+485 GIETTLDST
-494 TMPVRLIPSP
+494 TMPVRLIPDQ
-504 ATGKITSFD
+504 ATGKITS
-513 LQLINWTQR
+513 LTLKTIEWNIRT
-522 ESGDDY
+522 SGDDY
-528 TNPYPSF
+528 SNPFPSF
-535 VSESGQFV
+535 
-543 TYSGSN
+543 TA
-549 YSCIK
+549 
-554 SHTSSGSILPTN
+554 TS
-566 TTYWKAQTTVPSN
+566 
-579 TKEWASGIEYLKG
+579 
-592 AEKRINDIFFF
+592 INDIFFF
-603 KNRLGLLTNDSI
+603 KNRLGLLTNDTI

-642 GISHTKISLLKYAQ
+642 GISHTKISILKYAQ

-670 FVLRGRDLLTPKTV
+670 FVLRGGDLLTPKTV

-732 ATEITE
+732 AAEITE

-750 MEGSASENMIIVQ
+750 MEGSASENMIIIQ
-763 TDSDYKKLFV
+763 SDSDFNKLFV

-789 TFTFNKDVRSFYFIE
+789 SFSFTRKVISFKFIE

-819 EKIPME
+819 EEIPME

-830 TGKNYALL
+830 TGKNYSLL
-838 LDHRV
+838 LDGRV

-850 GLGGWYPT
+850 GLGGWYPI
-858 GTPTPLSINGTN
+858 GSAPLSINGTN
-870 LTNVSLIVGANGFQ
+870 VTNVSLIVGANGFEFQ
-884 FKSGMSFYT
+884 SGMSFYT

-911 AVSGLI
+911 AVGGLI
-917 ASFVSYSSHVTHN
+917 ASFVSY
-930 NKTYK
+930 
-935 CTQNHT
+935 
-941 ADAAKE
+941 E
-947 PGVGANWEDYW
+947 
-958 SEITTTIQALAWS
+958 
-971 LTTPYITGGLYLCT
+971 GGLYLCT
-985 TGHTSSP
+985 VGHTSSSS
-992 TILPDAA
+992 ILPTNTA
-999 GSLYWNDATGLID
+999 YWNNAAGLID
-1012 SAPEWSPNGYE
+1012 SAPAWSPNGYE